1 MAEDEKDGGSASNGA
16 SGAKDPRKSILKRT
30 INRRNSR
37 EWALQMLFWLDS
49 MPLETTFE
57 DFFVAFWGLQAS
69 LLEENGDYGRDALEE
84 YNKPANNMYRA
95 FAEKLVRGTWEKR
108 DEIDARISRYLINW
122 TLSRMGAVDRNA
134 LRLAFF
140 ELFFDDGTPPIV
152 VVNEAVDVVKYF
164 SMRDS
169 GKFVNGV
176 LDRAIKDV
184 DRPLR
189 ECRFTPRRNKRKKG
203 GDGARK
209 EDGV

>member
-1 MAEDEKDGGSASNGA
+1 MAEEDQGA
-16 SGAKDPRKSILKRT
+16 APAPQGAQGPRKSILKRT

-37 EWALQMLFWLDS
+37 EWALQMLFCLDVA
-49 MPLETTFE
+49 PPETTLD
-57 DFFVAFWGLQAS
+57 DFFVTFWNLQAS

-84 YNKPANNMYRA
+84 YEKPANNMYRA

-140 ELFFDDGTPPIV
+140 ELFFDDATPPVV
-152 VVNEAVDVVKYF
+152 VVNEAIDVVKYF

-189 ECRFTPRRNKRKKG
+189 ESRFTPRRKKRHGKRG
-203 GDGARK
+203 EAAGD
-209 EDGV
+209 E